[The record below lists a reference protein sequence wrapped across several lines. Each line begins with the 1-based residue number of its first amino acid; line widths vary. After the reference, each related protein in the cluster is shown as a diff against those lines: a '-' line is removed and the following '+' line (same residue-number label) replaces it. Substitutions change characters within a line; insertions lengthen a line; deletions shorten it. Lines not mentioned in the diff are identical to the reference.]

1 MRTAIFKTSSE
12 VMAMATMLDEPVLPR
27 TPHELLRARETP
39 DTIRRQLAALPK
51 LGFESISP
59 VEAKIISQ
67 RKERLLLELGILEG
81 WIHA

>member
-1 MRTAIFKTSSE
+1 
-12 VMAMATMLDEPVLPR
+12 MATMLDEPVLPR
-27 TPHELLRARETP
+27 TSHELLRMRETP

-81 WIHA
+81 WIHE